1 MKNTETAV
9 VTAALTIRA
18 EYRILHQEHKAL
30 YAKAPTTSTSRTMR
44 QLDAEIQLLERKM
57 RRLEQKLI
65 STFLR

>member
-1 MKNTETAV
+1 MKNTETTA

-18 EYRILHQEHKAL
+18 EYRILHQEHKRL
-30 YAKAPTTSTSRTMR
+30 YSLLDGAVTSREHS
-44 QLDAEIQLLERKM
+44 QLNAEIQLLERKM

>member
-1 MKNTETAV
+1 MKNTENIV

-18 EYRILHQEHKAL
+18 EYRILHQEHKRVYRLLDGAV
-30 YAKAPTTSTSRTMR
+30 TSREHS
-44 QLDAEIQLLERKM
+44 QLGAEIQLLERKM

>member
-1 MKNTETAV
+1 MKNTETTA

-18 EYRILHQEHKAL
+18 EYHILHREHNRMYSLLDVAV
-30 YAKAPTTSTSRTMR
+30 TSHELN
-44 QLDAEIQLLERKM
+44 QLNAEIQLLERKM

>member
-1 MKNTETAV
+1 MKNTETTA

-18 EYRILHQEHKAL
+18 EYRILHQEHKRL
-30 YAKAPTTSTSRTMR
+30 YRLLAGAVTSREHN
-44 QLDAEIQLLERKM
+44 QLNAEIQLLERKL

>member
-1 MKNTETAV
+1 MKNTETSV

-18 EYRILHQEHKAL
+18 EYRILHQEHKRL
-30 YAKAPTTSTSRTMR
+30 YRLLDGADSTREHSR
-44 QLDAEIQLLERKM
+44 LDAEIKLLERKM

>member
-9 VTAALTIRA
+9 VTAAMAIRA

-30 YAKAPTTSTSRTMR
+30 HAKAATTSSSLIMR
-44 QLDAEIQLLERKM
+44 QLDAEIQLLERMM